1 MAETAALPASA
12 SVLVMTKESRSG
24 GSEDT
29 GRVPTR
35 CVGRNLVTVR
45 VRVAVLQHE
54 MVVVNIGQSL
64 GTTVADCQTQRRG
77 AHGCSSPRPRAT
89 LLAVPRSAIHAI
101 YGFRSWVRAL
111 SEPENPRFI
120 RGEPYRMNHPGAAR
134 DGAGR

>member
-77 AHGCSSPRPRAT
+77 ARGCF
-89 LLAVPRSAIHAI
+89 LAKAES
-101 YGFRSWVRAL
+101 
-111 SEPENPRFI
+111 NPSGGAEVSHSRYLRFQVV
-120 RGEPYRMNHPGAAR
+120 GTGAV
-134 DGAGR
+134 